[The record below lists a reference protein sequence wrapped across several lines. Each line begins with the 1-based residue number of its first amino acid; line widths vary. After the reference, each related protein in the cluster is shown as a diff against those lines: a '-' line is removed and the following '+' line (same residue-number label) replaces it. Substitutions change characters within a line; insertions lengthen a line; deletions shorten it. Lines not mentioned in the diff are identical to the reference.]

1 MRITIETDDERG
13 RGGNLIQ
20 TSTEPGRV
28 ESVDAGAPP
37 KSLTQLPLPGSAP
50 QGVAD
55 NSAGRDAGPPPEWLL
70 EAVQSTTPLPIDAG
84 GIDAGTAPDMSA

>member
-13 RGGNLIQ
+13 HGGTLIQ
-20 TSTEPGRV
+20 TSTEPGHV
-28 ESVDAGAPP
+28 ATVDAGAPP
-37 KSLTQLPLPGSAP
+37 KSLTQIPAAGSAP
-50 QGVAD
+50 QGVAGT
-55 NSAGRDAGPPPEWLL
+55 SEGRDAGPPPEWLL